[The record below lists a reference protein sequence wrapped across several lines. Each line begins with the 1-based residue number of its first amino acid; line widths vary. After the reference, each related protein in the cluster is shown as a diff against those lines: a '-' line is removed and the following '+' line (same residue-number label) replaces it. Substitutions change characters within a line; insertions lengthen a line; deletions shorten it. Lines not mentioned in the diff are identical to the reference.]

1 MFSSMSHLLEHIQE
15 IEKEIIELSEKSTL
29 VFGELIEKNSIEV
42 DEQVTQVLQRQDMI
56 SQQLNATVDAIEEAK
71 RSIQKCQVG
80 IQNDAQSVQRE
91 LEELD
96 RALQNILV
104 NAKEKKE
111 AYSGYFHSQN
121 DNEIEFF

>member
-1 MFSSMSHLLEHIQE
+1 MFSSISHLLEHIQE
-15 IEKEIIELSEKSTL
+15 IEKEIIELSEKSTM
-29 VFGELIEKNSIEV
+29 VFSELIEQNSIEI
-42 DEQVTQVLQRQDMI
+42 DEQITQALQRQDMI

-71 RSIQKCQVG
+71 RSMQKCQEG
-80 IQNDAQSVQRE
+80 MQNDALSVERE

-111 AYSGYFHSQN
+111 AYSGHFHSQD

>member
-15 IEKEIIELSEKSTL
+15 IEKEIIELSEKSTM
-29 VFGELIEKNSIEV
+29 VFSELIEQNSIEI
-42 DEQVTQVLQRQDMI
+42 DEQITQALQRQDMI

-71 RSIQKCQVG
+71 RSMQKCQEG
-80 IQNDAQSVQRE
+80 MQNDALSVERE

-96 RALQNILV
+96 RALQNILA

-111 AYSGYFHSQN
+111 AYSGHFHSQN